1 MTVNSFLRA
10 VSGLAGAMAALTG
23 VPAHAQQSVVPQD
36 AAKVQGGDG
45 SGNNGRIAFNVA
57 AGSLNQQ
64 LSSAILA
71 RGDLAVA
78 TEAVSQSQHSAAGE
92 DRATSVEIMDG
103 AFANNSGLISINVAA
118 GSQNQSAN
126 LAMLAI
132 GTSGAISDQ
141 LLEQSR
147 APIEPSGGTE
157 PGLVETN
164 DSVAVGNGAFGDGSG
179 LIQVNLIGGE
189 RNSSANTFSLSISA
203 EGQP

>member
-1 MTVNSFLRA
+1 MIAASLLRA
-10 VSGLAGAMAALTG
+10 VSGLAGAMAAIAG
-23 VPAHAQQSVVPQD
+23 VSVHAQQAGTPQD
-36 AAKVQGGDG
+36 AATVQAGDG
-45 SGNNGRIAFNVA
+45 NGNSGRIAFNVV
-57 AGSLNQQ
+57 AGSQNQQ

-71 RGDLAVA
+71 RGDLAAA

-141 LLEQSR
+141 LLDQSR
-147 APIEPSGGTE
+147 AAIEPSGGTE
-157 PGLVETN
+157 PDLVETN
-164 DSVAVGNGAFGDGSG
+164 DSVAVGNEAFGDGSG